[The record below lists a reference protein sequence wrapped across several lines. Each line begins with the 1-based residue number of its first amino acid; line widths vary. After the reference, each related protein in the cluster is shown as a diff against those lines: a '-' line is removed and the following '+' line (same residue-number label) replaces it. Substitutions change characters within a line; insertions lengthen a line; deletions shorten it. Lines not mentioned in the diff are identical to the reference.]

1 MAAEPN
7 VVSHEGRYVQ
17 ARMKPLSTKKMSTPQ
32 TLVIDE
38 LHDAEW
44 QHPSLSAK

>member
-1 MAAEPN
+1 MAAQPN
-7 VVSHEGRYVQ
+7 AVSHEGRYVQ

-38 LHDAEW
+38 LLDAEW
-44 QHPSLSAK
+44 EPLSLSAK